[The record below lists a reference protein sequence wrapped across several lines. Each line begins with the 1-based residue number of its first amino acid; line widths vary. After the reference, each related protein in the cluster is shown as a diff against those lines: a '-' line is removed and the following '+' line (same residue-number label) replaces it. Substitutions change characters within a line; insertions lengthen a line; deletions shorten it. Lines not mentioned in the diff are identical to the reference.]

1 MYFAAVCN
9 ERGFSH
15 VVPQIRIPNFQICV
29 LYIYGVKEIIASICM
44 WTSGPMDTLMS
55 IYEQGI
61 EEQMLVSMVKPKGIL
76 ESGRKCFCSGLHM
89 TLECRDTKFWPN
101 SACITMSLH
110 RRAEPIKQRV
120 CHTGA
125 LPFTL
130 KGILRQKKNY
140 ENWNILPCKNPLK
153 QTRILQDIITL

>member
-1 MYFAAVCN
+1 
-9 ERGFSH
+9 
-15 VVPQIRIPNFQICV
+15 
-29 LYIYGVKEIIASICM
+29 
-44 WTSGPMDTLMS
+44 
-55 IYEQGI
+55 
-61 EEQMLVSMVKPKGIL
+61 
-76 ESGRKCFCSGLHM
+76 
-89 TLECRDTKFWPN
+89 
-101 SACITMSLH
+101 
-110 RRAEPIKQRV
+110 V